1 MPSALAIMALLVT
14 PMLSHG
20 QVVPAFFLRLT
31 SAVIPFTPPAYPPMA
46 AEAPARVRVRGKNR
60 PVGKRG
66 VLPPCQGA
74 DFLVQW
80 EGEMRGGLLL

>member
-31 SAVIPFTPPAYPPMA
+31 SAVIPFTPPRIPPWRQKRLPECELGA
-46 AEAPARVRVRGKNR
+46 KTGQLGNAGSSRLARGRIFWYSGRAK
-60 PVGKRG
+60 
-66 VLPPCQGA
+66 
-74 DFLVQW
+74 
-80 EGEMRGGLLL
+80 